1 MKNIDTIYTIG
12 HSTRAID
19 EFLEL
24 LSEFEIEVLVDVRRY
39 PGSRKFPH
47 FNQEALQ
54 ETIENNG
61 IEYHHIEGLGGRRK
75 VHKDSKNIRWRLD
88 SFRGYA
94 DYMETDEFT
103 EGVQLLQD
111 IALQKT
117 TAYMCSE
124 VVWWSCHRSMISDD
138 LKAKGWEVIHIMGL
152 KNAQEHLYTSA
163 AIIENG
169 KVSYEEKSNL

>member
-61 IEYHHIEGLGGRRK
+61 MEYHHIEVLGGRRK
-75 VHKDSKNIRWRLD
+75 VHKDSKNTRWRLD

-94 DYMETDEFT
+94 DYMETDEFA

-152 KNAQEHLYTSA
+152 KNAQEHPYTSP